1 MTKFNFPLLD
11 EPVDLKEINCL
22 VIEEIELFSKIV
34 KELYQYEEKSE
45 LKIFNEAYKPLKAL
59 ELLLVTDIM
68 GFEVNS
74 APILK
79 LIYEDLKEELNE
91 KPETKTK
98 IEQLAL
104 KISQLIEQEILEH
117 ELDLELD
124 EITILELFK
133 ALGIKIETQSDTLYE
148 KMFEIIQIFKYLS
161 KKKVLVFVNVC
172 SYFPMDELKEIMN
185 YISLM
190 NIEVLFLEPRKI
202 NGVSQAIID
211 KDYYLTVKNML

>member
-45 LKIFNEAYKPLKAL
+45 LKIFNEAYKPLKAS